1 MEPSDLPP
9 DLKELEQR
17 LAARSRLQPPA
28 DLRPRVLAAVR
39 LELATPSAAAQREW
53 RRTWQYA
60 AAAAAGLLL
69 VLNLLMS
76 MGNRSDFPA
85 SRAANGADIQ
95 QAAAKIREL
104 VPFISPEEA
113 LCEALILRAGSHLE
127 MVPQLRPGVS
137 SLQALQQIEEGPS
150 WVTR

>member
-9 DLKELEQR
+9 EWEGLARR
-17 LAARSRLQPPA
+17 LAARPRPQPPA

-39 LELATPSAAAQREW
+39 HELAAQPARARW
-53 RRTWQYA
+53 GWAGFWQY

-69 VLNLLMS
+69 VLNLAMS

-95 QAAAKIREL
+95 QAAARICEL
-104 VPFISPEEA
+104 VPFITPEEA
-113 LCEALILRAGSHLE
+113 ACEAFVLHAGSHLE
-127 MVPQLRPGVS
+127 LVPQPRLGVS
-137 SLQALQQIEEGPS
+137 GLRALRQIEEGPS
-150 WVTR
+150 WVTQ